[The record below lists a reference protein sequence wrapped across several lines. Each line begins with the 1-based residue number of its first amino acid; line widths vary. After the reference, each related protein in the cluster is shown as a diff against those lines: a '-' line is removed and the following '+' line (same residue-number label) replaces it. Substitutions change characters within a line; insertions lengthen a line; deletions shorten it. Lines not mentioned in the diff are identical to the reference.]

1 MLVGVSGVVM
11 RAVSL
16 MECCLG
22 EVNGSMKKVV
32 VVVEMVVEMVE
43 SMVVILMVIL
53 VQLIV

>member
-1 MLVGVSGVVM
+1 MVGVSGVVM